1 MSDFLHQKQREII
14 ARLNEL
20 KPAIDEYARLEA
32 AAAVLGSFDTADAP
46 ASSPGTSDT
55 PPARR
60 PGRPRG
66 SKKRASKPA
75 AKTTTTSTPAK
86 PAPKKAGARK
96 SRGGRPKGSGKRA
109 GETVAVI
116 QGQPGVTIPEIATKL
131 GIKANYL
138 YRVLPVLEK
147 EGQIEKKGRGWH
159 PKG

>member
-20 KPAIDEYARLEA
+20 KPAVDEYARLEA
-32 AAAVLGSFDTADAP
+32 AAAVLGSFDTPGAP
-46 ASSPGTSDT
+46 ASSPATSVT
-55 PPARR
+55 PARR

-75 AKTTTTSTPAK
+75 AKITTTSTPAK
-86 PAPKKAGARK
+86 PAAKQAGARK

-159 PKG
+159 AKG